1 MNEIEYSVEERN
13 EYGQPSV
20 IGKRFAQ
27 PSSHLRDQYLRKMP
41 KKQRNEQFLLKQRDQ
56 ARLMQ
61 LFELPDL
68 LEDARKQR
76 IEQGKAL
83 EEALTQVSRLPE
95 ELEEKEP
102 VSLSSKQGV
111 LATVSLPQPSTQ
123 LHVKS
128 IPKQDGSD
136 TELWAWVSL
145 MVFFFIMA
153 YSCETREFV
162 KRKLIVELIVDT
174 IVPPLFD
181 MACNIGQSC
190 LKIAPAASK
199 TIVMLYYCWKVWV
212 SVGAVVY
219 LYCKT
224 KEMCTASTKS
234 VDTLWRRAREYV
246 RQCLAK

>member
-20 IGKRFAQ
+20 IEKRFAQ
-27 PSSHLRDQYLRKMP
+27 PSSYLRDQYLRKMP
-41 KKQRNEQFLLKQRDQ
+41 KKQRNEQFLLKKRDQ

-61 LFELPDL
+61 FFELPDL

-95 ELEEKEP
+95 EPAEES
-102 VSLSSKQGV
+102 VSPLPKQGV
-111 LATVSLPQPSTQ
+111 LTTISLPQPSTQ
-123 LHVKS
+123 LLVKS
-128 IPKQDGSD
+128 IPKQDRSD

-145 MVFFFIMA
+145 TVFFFIMA
-153 YSCETREFV
+153 YSCDAREFV
-162 KRKLIVELIVDT
+162 KRKVIVKLIIDT

-190 LKIAPAASK
+190 LKTAPAASK
-199 TIVMLYYCWKVWV
+199 TIITLYYCWKVWV
-212 SVGAVVY
+212 SVGAMVY

-224 KEMCTASTKS
+224 QEVCNASTKS
-234 VDTLWRRAREYV
+234 VDTLWRRAREYL
-246 RQCLAK
+246 RQGLAK